1 MHSIMFIHQCIFCK
15 SSILNEHS
23 KRDRLWISIGM
34 RSKGISTMCSGKEC
48 IELISYIP
56 QNALYA
62 SEYSTKV
69 LKYILLYDIRIV
81 FIFPFHY
88 KNIGSV
94 MNDESM

>member
-1 MHSIMFIHQCIFCK
+1 MSAHIISNLIEYLIHPDSGSFKIVQNENPFMHSIMFIHQCIFCK

-56 QNALYA
+56 
-62 SEYSTKV
+62 
-69 LKYILLYDIRIV
+69 
-81 FIFPFHY
+81 
-88 KNIGSV
+88 
-94 MNDESM
+94 